1 MRKELRDYQKEAVQI
16 VLNRLKSSTEPVLID
31 ASVGAG
37 KSLIA
42 ASILLVMERAG
53 YRSLCLTLN
62 STLINQN
69 YNTYQAQGGDSGI
82 YCSSLNS
89 KESEKLVIFASAN
102 SVTQAIK
109 NEKDI
114 SRKPFQLII
123 VDESQ
128 NISHAPSSMYQR
140 IFKHYAHLSLV
151 HNSKFRI
158 IGMTGTPYRG
168 KSIPIYGEN
177 EIFKRRDVHIP
188 MSWLIE
194 NKFLAKPQFGLNT
207 TESFNFSHLN
217 VNSMGKYNGK
227 ELQKVVDYQERLTAE
242 IMRDVVATVRNGRQG
257 AFIFCST
264 IPHCFEALKA
274 LPPDESRI
282 VIGDTPH
289 EERKQIM
296 EDAHNGKVNYLI
308 SVSCLLAGVDQPRF
322 DVACFC
328 RPTESLTLYIQA
340 IGRVLRLHPTKTNG
354 ALVLDHAGNAQRFQD
369 IDDPII
375 NEALQPKEE
384 NQNEYIIPCLTC
396 QEKGIKTLNT
406 IGARRCHAV
415 HDGVRC
421 PHYFEW
427 KDCPACSRPNDLT
440 ARTCGHCS
448 AELIDPNAKLSLKP
462 AKEPRET
469 FELLRGNYWVSENG
483 KGPTFNAS
491 YSCKNGLTI
500 YESFVIHDSRTK
512 NIFYGAFLRNMCIE
526 PSKYYPVLHSIPHLR
541 KMLTDGQIMTPHAIE
556 CKLENSKYKVTKRH
570 FYHETHE
577 PINSAYAFNELHA
590 S

>member
-1 MRKELRDYQKEAVQI
+1 MKELRNYQKEAVKT
-16 VLNRLKSSTEPVLID
+16 VLKRLKSSPEPVLID

-82 YCSSLNS
+82 YCSSLNA

-123 VDESQ
+123 VDEAQ
-128 NISHAPSSMYQR
+128 NISHAASSMYQR

-151 HNSKFRI
+151 HNTKFRI

-168 KSIPIYGEN
+168 KSVPIYGEN

-217 VNSMGKYNGK
+217 VNSLGKYNGK
-227 ELQKVVDYQERLTAE
+227 ELQKVVDSQERLTAE
-242 IMRDVVATVRNGRQG
+242 IMREVVAIVRNGRQG

-322 DVACFC
+322 DAACFC

-375 NEALQPKEE
+375 NAALQPKEE
-384 NQNEYIIPCLTC
+384 NEKDYVIPCC
-396 QEKGIKTLNT
+396 ACNVLNT
-406 IGARRCHAV
+406 VHSRRCIGISDA
-415 HDGVRC
+415 GRC
-421 PHYFEW
+421 DNYFEW
-427 KDCPACSRPNDLT
+427 KDCHHCGAKNDKT
-440 ARTCGHCS
+440 VRHCRECET
-448 AELIDPNAKLSLKP
+448 ELIDPNAKLTLKAAKP
-462 AKEPRET
+462 ARVT
-469 FELLRGNYWVSENG
+469 FEVDSAKYWCLDSSLGPSINAMYNLTNG
-483 KGPTFNAS
+483 MR
-491 YSCKNGLTI
+491 I
-500 YESFVIHDSRTK
+500 YESFTIRDSRMA
-512 NIFYGAFLRNMCIE
+512 NIFYGIFVRTMVRNA
-526 PSKYYPVLHSIPHLR
+526 SSYYPVLQSYPHMQA
-541 KMLTDGQIMTPHAIE
+541 MLKSDDMRTPFQLE
-556 CKLENSKYKVTKRH
+556 CVYENDRYIIKKRL
-570 FYHETHE
+570 FKSEDISYDNNV
-577 PINSAYAFNELHA
+577 ISGMR
-590 S
+590 

>member
-1 MRKELRDYQKEAVQI
+1 MKILRNYQKSAVDT
-16 VLNRLKSSTEPVLID
+16 VLARLKESDQPVLID

-42 ASILLVMERAG
+42 ASVLLVMEKAG

-69 YNTYQAQGGDSGI
+69 YNTYQSQGGNSGI
-82 YCSSLNS
+82 YCSSLKS

-109 NEKDI
+109 NGKDI
-114 SRKPFQLII
+114 SKKPFQLII
-123 VDESQ
+123 VDEAQ
-128 NISHAPSSMYQR
+128 NISDSASSMYQR

-151 HNSKFRI
+151 HNTKFRI
-158 IGMTGTPYRG
+158 IGMTGTPYRS

-207 TESFNFSHLN
+207 SESFNFSHLN

-227 ELQKVVDYQERLTAE
+227 ELQKVVDSQERLTAE
-242 IMRDVVATVRNGRQG
+242 IMREVVSVVRNGRQG

-264 IPHCFEALKA
+264 IPHCYEALKA
-274 LPPDESRI
+274 LPPNESRI

-289 EERKQIM
+289 EERKKIM
-296 EDAHNGKVNYLI
+296 EDAHNGKVNFLI
-308 SVSCLLAGVDQPRF
+308 SVSCLLTGVDQPRF

-375 NEALQPKEE
+375 NDAIQPKEGE
-384 NQNEYIIPCLTC
+384 NHDYIIPCLEC
-396 QEKGIKTLNT
+396 ASKGIKTLNKT
-406 IGARRCHAV
+406 TARRCI
-415 HDGVRC
+415 GSFNNLRC
-421 PHYFEW
+421 NHFFEW
-427 KDCPACSRPNDLT
+427 KDCPSCSQPNDIT
-440 ARTCGHCS
+440 ARQCHHCEH
-448 AELIDPNAKLSLKP
+448 ELIDPNAKLSLEAIKP
-462 AKEPRET
+462 KRYI
-469 FELLRGNYWVSENG
+469 FDVVSIKCWVLDGEYPG
-483 KGPTFNAS
+483 FNAMYTLS
-491 YSCKNGLTI
+491 NGLRV
-500 YESFVIHDSRTK
+500 YESFTIRDSRMA
-512 NIFYGAFLRNMCIE
+512 NIFYGIFIKTMLDE
-526 PSKYYPVLHSIPHLR
+526 PSQYYPVLQSIPHLR
-541 KMLTDGQIMTPHAIE
+541 AMAKQVNCPKQIE
-556 CKLENSKYKVTKRH
+556 CKHENGKYKIVKRI
-570 FYHETHE
+570 FDDVLV
-577 PINSAYAFNELHA
+577 S
-590 S
+590 

>member
-227 ELQKVVDYQERLTAE
+227 ELQKVVDSQERLTAE
-242 IMRDVVATVRNGRQG
+242 IMREVVATVRNGRQG

-296 EDAHNGKVNYLI
+296 EDAQNGKVNYLI

-375 NEALQPKEE
+375 NEALQPTEATE
-384 NQNEYIIPCLTC
+384 HDYIIPCLECASHGVT
-396 QEKGIKTLNT
+396 QLNP
-406 IGARRCHAV
+406 ISARRCV
-415 HDGVRC
+415 GIRDGRRC
-421 PHYFEW
+421 DHYFEW
-427 KDCPACSRPNDLT
+427 KDCEHCGEKNDKTSRQCRSC
-440 ARTCGHCS
+440 AG
-448 AELIDPNAKLSLKP
+448 ELIDPNAKLSLKP
-462 AKEPRET
+462 AVEPKVVFDVLQAR
-469 FELLRGNYWVSENG
+469 YWLTDPHGYPCWNSMYQT
-483 KGPTFNAS
+483 KQ
-491 YSCKNGLTI
+491 GLNI
-500 YESFVIHDSRTK
+500 YESFAIRDSRFA
-512 NIFYGAFLRNMCIE
+512 NIFYAIFLKKHVIQA
-526 PSKYYPVLHSIPHLR
+526 SKYYTVLNSIVHLR
-541 KMLTDGQIMTPHAIE
+541 KMLEDGMVRTPFSIETKFVNNRYQI
-556 CKLENSKYKVTKRH
+556 TKRF
-570 FYHETHE
+570 FYEE
-577 PINSAYAFNELHA
+577 
-590 S
+590 